1 MCGPAVSVPTV
12 LIIGSGLA
20 INVVQIVSIYRE
32 CRDTAS
38 QVADISKYRS
48 RERIRLSLV

>member
-32 CRDTAS
+32 CRDARWRILVNT
-38 QVADISKYRS
+38 DP
-48 RERIRLSLV
+48 ERGLD